1 MLSYFPLGQT
11 ATLYPVS
18 TVPHFRI
25 FCVSTQDDQNEIS
38 PEIHLDQFKLS
49 AAIKYFSDC
58 SISEWAVSKRR
69 IQPTLS
75 GYLGR
80 TLLSFIVRK

>member
-1 MLSYFPLGQT
+1 MALSF
-11 ATLYPVS
+11 LYHAAAPRGE
-18 TVPHFRI
+18 TGEKRYK
-25 FCVSTQDDQNEIS
+25 
-38 PEIHLDQFKLS
+38 EIHLDQFKLS